1 MRFASHKMRAG
12 SMPSAVANRGDCS
25 DYATMKI
32 PVFSLVT
39 VALSTLPLLAQDG
52 PVDWKTLATEFSQ
65 DAAAAQAKY
74 QGQML
79 TVTGPVSSIAQG
91 DMTTDNPSVAVTLST
106 PDGPGPDVKC
116 LFQNEDL
123 AVNSELYVP
132 DDGSEAVLRK
142 RDSAGNVISSEP
154 IMQTGQQI
162 VVTGSFLSFD
172 AGDIVLQHCK
182 LSGSA
187 AR

>member
-1 MRFASHKMRAG
+1 MLSG
-12 SMPSAVANRGDCS
+12 VANRGDCHN
-25 DYATMKI
+25 DQGMKI
-32 PVFSLVT
+32 LVLPLIA
-39 VALSTLPLLAQDG
+39 VALSALPLLAQDG
-52 PVDWKTLATEFSQ
+52 PVDWKTLATEFSP
-65 DAAAAQAKY
+65 DAAAAQTKY

-79 TVTGPVSSIAQG
+79 TVTGPVSSIAAG
-91 DMTTDNPSVAVTLST
+91 DMTTDNPAVAVTLST

-132 DDGSEAVLRK
+132 DDGSEAILRK

-154 IMQTGQQI
+154 IVRTGQQI
-162 VVTGSFLSFD
+162 VVIGSFLSFD
-172 AGDIVLQHCK
+172 AGDIVLQHCR

-187 AR
+187 AP

>member
-1 MRFASHKMRAG
+1 MLSG
-12 SMPSAVANRGDCS
+12 VANRGDCHN
-25 DYATMKI
+25 DQGMKI
-32 PVFSLVT
+32 LVLPLIA
-39 VALSTLPLLAQDG
+39 VALSALPLLAQEG
-52 PVDWKTLATEFSQ
+52 PVDWRTLATEFSQ
-65 DAAAAQAKY
+65 DAAEAQTKY

-79 TVTGPVSSIAQG
+79 TVTGPVFSIAQG
-91 DMTTDNPSVAVTLST
+91 DMTTDNPAVAVTLST

-154 IMQTGQQI
+154 IVQTGQQI

-172 AGDIVLQHCK
+172 AGDIVLQHCR

-187 AR
+187 AP